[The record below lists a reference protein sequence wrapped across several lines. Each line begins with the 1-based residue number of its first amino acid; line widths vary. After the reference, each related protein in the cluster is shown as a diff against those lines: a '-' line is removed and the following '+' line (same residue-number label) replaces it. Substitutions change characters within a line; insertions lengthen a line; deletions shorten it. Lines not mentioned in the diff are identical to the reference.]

1 MDGCLLLQ
9 ITSHPVHHVLSSVDK
24 VWDPF
29 LPLAYGW
36 VEPALYEAL
45 NAAVFLAMCVLV
57 RPSPTSHLLSYS
69 SQLPMD
75 DPDEG
80 EGDEGDE
87 YIDEQTHGTI
97 YSSDKR
103 RQQQQ
108 SLFDHHH
115 SDFDYDNNYDSDNI
129 DGGDAD
135 KMKYSEV
142 EMVSNVTKYR

>member
-1 MDGCLLLQ
+1 M
-9 ITSHPVHHVLSSVDK
+9 SSVDK

-29 LPLAYGW
+29 LPLAYSW

-45 NAAVFLAMCVLV
+45 NAVVFLAMCVLV
-57 RPSPTSHLLSYS
+57 RPTPTSHLLSYS

-75 DPDEG
+75 DPDER

-97 YSSDKR
+97 YSSSDKR
-103 RQQQQ
+103 RQQQQQ

-142 EMVSNVTKYR
+142 EMVSHVTKYR